1 MDTTKAYILLGSD
14 MGERIRTI
22 EAARKRI
29 EEECG
34 RITKYSS
41 LYESEPWG
49 FKSETMFVNQVIVI
63 ETALTPFELLDRT
76 MQIEKSLG
84 RKRNGVSNGYSS
96 RTIDIDILFFGKEQ
110 ISTERLTVPHPRITQ
125 RRFTLVPLAEIS
137 PHFIHPTEHKTT
149 AKLLKECPD
158 KSAVE
163 KI

>member
-34 RITKYSS
+34 RITKCSS

-63 ETALTPFELLDRT
+63 ETVLTPFELLDRT

-137 PHFIHPTEHKTT
+137 PRFIHPTEHKTT